1 MNNTRN
7 TLSIEYKADRVN
19 QGGTYHLILRN
30 QGKQVKV
37 KDHPAGDELQV
48 TVSSTN
54 EMTKEQPLK
63 TAGVEAGVVVFSGD
77 DPVLENPGLYYISV
91 EYLGEKFPSTGATPL
106 RLNGGYYQAPVYT
119 NQPMLKGAPGTGI
132 QSITST
138 GTTLHIELTTGRI
151 IDVDLPDVQAPA
163 GPQGE
168 AGPEG
173 QPGPAGEDGR
183 GIAALSA
190 DGDELTVNFTDGTKQ
205 TLTLPTVKG
214 DTGEAGPAGTGIASI
229 EANGGQLTVK
239 LTDGTSYPVT
249 VPTAQGEPGPT
260 GPTGNGIRSITN
272 NGDTLTLTL
281 TDGTEHP
288 FTIPTIQ
295 GQPGQPGQA
304 GKDGTGIASFN
315 VNGDQLTVNLT
326 DNTSQTFTI
335 PTIKGPAG
343 VSITDIKNGPTV
355 VEDSQATTTLDIKL
369 SDGST
374 KQVKITT
381 PAGPQGDPGPAGQP
395 GEPGQPG
402 KNGRGIKTMTAGNQP
417 GEITVEFDD
426 GSSQSITVPT
436 VKGEP
441 GPQGQPGQP
450 GQDGETI
457 TGIQSNGDRVTV
469 YTNKQQYSLTIP
481 TVKGDQ
487 GATGPAGTGIKS
499 ITDDGKG
506 LITITLTDGSKHT
519 VTVPTVTQSETAG
532 QVKNLY
538 ITDIKQ
544 EGNQI
549 SVILND
555 GTSKSF
561 TVNTLTG
568 PAGKNGQ
575 DGAKGDAGTGIQSI
589 TSSGDRITITLTDNT
604 SRSFTIPTVKGADGQ
619 DGSQGEPGRGIQSIT
634 AAGDTLTVNLTD
646 GSKQTLTIPTVQGQP
661 GPAGQPGAPGTGIKN
676 LSVKGDQLTVSLSD
690 NTAKTFTIPTVKG
703 DQGNPGPTGRGIAS
717 IEASGSQLVVNLT
730 DGSVERFQI
739 PTVKGEPGPQ
749 GQPGQRGADGKPGAN
764 GKDGL
769 SITGVDLT
777 GGSLQFSNPNGVVST
792 VKVPFSQLD
801 TVISNF
807 YTFNDDLRNPGFKG
821 VPGISFIVNKP
832 DGSQFTNI
840 VSFDYVPY
848 KITTTSSGA
857 NPNSFHHKYT
867 IENKADY
874 PISTFNVEL
883 FTDFEQSLNRGIS
896 DPSLIGINKIIIDRE
911 YRGDNNHTT
920 DTVVMVLYNPGEM
933 IGIGRR
939 FANVYNNL
947 ELKNSFTKF
956 DSGLVS
962 STSSQSRS
970 LNYGIT
976 LNGSFNLQTSQH
988 LGKAVI
994 KDGQTIFNELQN
1006 NLTSNQYNVNA
1017 YVNPP
1022 KITNLS
1028 SYQKN
1033 VNGALVDVKL
1043 DRYIYTFDN
1052 PIDFNFSNPNYSAH

>member
-7 TLSIEYKADRVN
+7 TLSIEYRADRVN
-19 QGGTYHLILRN
+19 QGGIYHLILRN

-48 TVSSTN
+48 SVASN
-54 EMTKEQPLK
+54 NDMKQAQPLK
-63 TAGVEAGVVVFSGD
+63 TAGVEAGVVVFSGN

-106 RLNGGYYQAPVYT
+106 RLNGGYYQEPVYT

-168 AGPEG
+168 TGPEG
-173 QPGPAGEDGR
+173 QPGPAGKDGR
-183 GIAALSA
+183 GVAALSA
-190 DGDELTVNFTDGTKQ
+190 DGDALTVNFTDGTKQ
-205 TLTLPTVKG
+205 TLTIPTVKG

-229 EANGGQLTVK
+229 EANGRQLTVK

-295 GQPGQPGQA
+295 GAPGAPGQE
-304 GKDGTGIASFN
+304 GKAGTGIASFN
-315 VNGDQLTVNLT
+315 VNGDQLTVSLT
-326 DNTSQTFTI
+326 DNTTQTFTI

-343 VSITDIKNGPTV
+343 VSITDIKNGPTT

-369 SDGST
+369 SDGTT

-402 KNGRGIKTMTAGNQP
+402 KNGRGIETVTAGQQP
-417 GEITVEFDD
+417 GEIQVTFDD
-426 GSSQSITVPT
+426 GSSQTITVPT

-441 GPQGQPGQP
+441 GPQGQPGHP

-457 TGIQSNGDRVTV
+457 TGIQSNGDLVTV
-469 YTNKQQYSLTIP
+469 YTNKQQYQLTIP
-481 TVKGDQ
+481 TVKGDT
-487 GATGPAGTGIKS
+487 GEEGPAGTGIKS

-506 LITITLTDGSKHT
+506 LITITLTNGSEHT

-561 TVNTLTG
+561 TVNTLSG

-575 DGAKGDAGTGIQSI
+575 DGAKGDPGTGIKSI

-604 SRSFTIPTVKGADGQ
+604 AQSFTIPTVKGADGQ
-619 DGSQGEPGRGIQSIT
+619 NGAKGEPGTGIQSIT
-634 AAGDTLTVNLTD
+634 AAGDSLTVNLTD
-646 GSKQTLTIPTVQGQP
+646 GSKQTLTIPTIKGQP
-661 GPAGQPGAPGTGIKN
+661 GPAGQPGAPGTGIQN

-690 NTAKTFTIPTVKG
+690 STSKTFTIPTVKG
-703 DQGNPGPTGRGIAS
+703 DQGNPGPTGRGIAT
-717 IEASGSQLVVNLT
+717 IEANGSQLVVNLT
-730 DGSVERFQI
+730 DGSAERFQI
-739 PTVKGEPGPQ
+739 PTVKGEPGPAGEP
-749 GQPGQRGADGKPGAN
+749 GQPGTDGKPGAN

-769 SITGVDLT
+769 SITSVDLT
-777 GGSLQFSNPNGVVST
+777 GGSLQFSNANGVVST

-801 TVISNF
+801 QVIKYVEPMNTAS
-807 YTFNDDLRNPGFKG
+807 YANDTPGFNL
-821 VPGISFIVNKP
+821 SYAQA
-832 DGSQFTNI
+832 DGSTKVVPIYFFNI
-840 VSFDYVPY
+840 PQHI
-848 KITTTSSGA
+848 KPKSSGA
-857 NPNSFHHKYT
+857 NPNSFHNSYAL
-867 IENKADY
+867 ENARSG
-874 PISTFNVEL
+874 PISSFNVEL
-883 FTDFEQSLNRGIS
+883 FTDFEQSLSRGIS

-911 YRGDNNHTT
+911 YRVDNNQTT

-933 IGIGRR
+933 LGIGSR
-939 FANVYNNL
+939 FANVYNNI

-956 DSGLVS
+956 DSELISASGS
-962 STSSQSRS
+962 GFQRRS

-976 LNGSFNLQTSQH
+976 LNGSFKLQTSQH

-1006 NLTSNQYNVNA
+1006 NLTNNQYNVNA

-1022 KITNLS
+1022 KITNLA
-1028 SYQKN
+1028 SYQKAG
-1033 VNGALVDVKL
+1033 VNVKL

>member
-7 TLSIEYKADRVN
+7 TLSIEYRADRVN
-19 QGGTYHLILRN
+19 QGGIYHLILRN

-48 TVSSTN
+48 SVSSTN
-54 EMTKEQPLK
+54 DMAKPQPLK
-63 TAGVEAGVVVFSGD
+63 TAGVEAGVVVFSGN

-106 RLNGGYYQAPVYT
+106 RLNGGYYQTPVYT
-119 NQPMLKGAPGTGI
+119 NSPMLKGVPGTGI

-151 IDVDLPDVQAPA
+151 IDVDMPDVQAPA

-173 QPGPAGEDGR
+173 QPGPTGKDGR

-190 DGDELTVNFTDGTKQ
+190 DGDALTVNFTDGTKQ
-205 TLTLPTVKG
+205 TLTIPTVKG
-214 DTGEAGPAGTGIASI
+214 DTGETGPAGTGIASI

-260 GPTGNGIRSITN
+260 GPTGTGIRSITN
-272 NGDTLTLTL
+272 AGDTLTLTL

-295 GQPGQPGQA
+295 GAPGAPGQKGEA
-304 GKDGTGIASFN
+304 GTGIAGFK

-326 DNTSQTFTI
+326 DNTAQTFTI

-343 VSITDIKNGPTV
+343 VSITDIKNGPTT

-369 SDGST
+369 SDGTT

-402 KNGRGIKTMTAGNQP
+402 KNGRGIKAMMAGNQP

-426 GSSQSITVPT
+426 GSRQSITVPT
-436 VKGEP
+436 VKGET

-457 TGIQSNGDRVTV
+457 TGIQSNSDRVTV

-481 TVKGDQ
+481 TVKGEQ
-487 GATGPAGTGIKS
+487 GATGPAGTGIQS

-506 LITITLTDGSKHT
+506 LITITLTDGSEHT

-575 DGAKGDAGTGIQSI
+575 DGAKGDPGTGIKSI

-604 SRSFTIPTVKGADGQ
+604 TQSFTIPTVKGADGQ
-619 DGSQGEPGRGIQSIT
+619 NGGKGEPGTGIQSIT

-646 GSKQTLTIPTVQGQP
+646 GSKQTLTIPTIQGQP
-661 GPAGQPGAPGTGIKN
+661 GPAGQPGVPGTGIKN

-690 NTAKTFTIPTVKG
+690 STSKTFTIPTVKG
-703 DQGNPGPTGRGIAS
+703 DQGNPGPAGRGIAS

-730 DGSVERFQI
+730 DGSAERFQI
-739 PTVKGEPGPQ
+739 PTVKGDQGPVGEP
-749 GQPGQRGADGKPGAN
+749 GQPGTDGKPGAD

-801 TVISNF
+801 SVITNAEVV
-807 YTFNDDLRNPGFKG
+807 NDNSWVPG
-821 VPGISFIVNKP
+821 VPGISFTTTKP
-832 DGSQFTNI
+832 DGRKKVKRVMFHFIPHQ
-840 VSFDYVPY
+840 
-848 KITTTSSGA
+848 ITTTSSGA

-867 IENKADY
+867 LENKEHR
-874 PISTFNVEL
+874 PLSTFNVEL
-883 FTDFEQSLNRGIS
+883 FTDFEQSLSRGVS

-911 YRGDNNHTT
+911 YRVDNNQTT

-933 IGIGRR
+933 LGIGRR

-956 DSGLVS
+956 DSGLIS
-962 STSSQSRS
+962 STGLQGRS

-976 LNGSFNLQTSQH
+976 LNGSFNLQTAQH

-994 KDGQTIFNELQN
+994 KDGQAIFNELQN
-1006 NLTSNQYNVNA
+1006 HLNSSQYIVNA

-1022 KITNLS
+1022 KITNLA
-1028 SYQKN
+1028 SYQKTID
-1033 VNGALVDVKL
+1033 GATLDVKL

-1052 PIDFNFSNPNYSAH
+1052 PLDFNFSNPNYSAH